1 MDEKH
6 TKNIEC
12 GLRLKDCRKN
22 KGLTQEKLATL
33 SNYSV
38 QTVSYIENGTR
49 NMSREAAHAFSQILE
64 VREEYLLCEDN
75 SKTIEEKFAFES
87 YETFKA
93 EQIEKALH
101 SIGCWEYIKYGDL
114 IEHFENS
121 EIVNIEKIIL
131 SISDNEFVTCSE
143 AKYYELL
150 NDIREYMIFRLK
162 QFSKRCTPATKAEI
176 TEFKKHYLW
185 DVLGDEEI

>member
-1 MDEKH
+1 MK
-6 TKNIEC
+6 KNITKTEEC
-12 GLRLKDCRKN
+12 GLRLKQCRRE
-22 KGLTQEKLATL
+22 KGYTQEKLAEL
-33 SNYSV
+33 SDYSL
-38 QTVSYIENGTR
+38 QTVSYIENGKR
-49 NMSREAAHAFSQILE
+49 NMTRESAHAFSQILE

-101 SIGCWEYIKYGDL
+101 SIGCWEYIKYGNS
-114 IEHFENS
+114 IEHLGNL

-162 QFSKRCTPATKAEI
+162 QFSKRCTPATRAEI
-176 TEFKKHYLW
+176 IEFKKYYLW